1 MAVYK
6 IFPYQDTTL
15 YSMFPKMN
23 TGIDPINQVSN
34 LNFAIDSQPSVARS
48 LIKFDTDDITN
59 TIENVIGGTN
69 FQTRLRSFI
78 ATAQGIVESS
88 TLEIWPIAVAE
99 NASIDW
105 NQGTGTYLDQPLTT
119 DGACWESPFFAN
131 GNQWPIQV
139 PDAAGRVPSGSYNTS
154 YATIGGGAW
163 YTGSQGTDF
172 NVTAS
177 FGPRSDKDLNI
188 IVDDIVQ
195 AWTGSFL
202 PNHGFLL
209 KWEGSAEF
217 NPSKLVQP
225 VMQYYSVD
233 TNTIYPPELEFRWD
247 DSSYALTDL
256 TAVTSSDF
264 IVSFTNVKEE
274 FEDTAIYD
282 FRIKARDT
290 YPTRTFQTSS
300 VYLNA
305 KALPTS
311 SYWGLKDI
319 KTNEMVVDF
328 DTSYTKIS
336 ADGNG
341 NYFKVYMDG
350 LEPERYYQLMI
361 KTIVGDETLII
372 ENKDNYFKVVR

>member
-1 MAVYK
+1 MVK
-6 IFPYQDTTL
+6 L
-15 YSMFPKMN
+15 WN
-23 TGIDPINQVSN
+23 
-34 LNFAIDSQPSVARS
+34 
-48 LIKFDTDDITN
+48 
-59 TIENVIGGTN
+59 
-69 FQTRLRSFI
+69 
-78 ATAQGIVESS
+78 SS
-88 TLEIWPIAVAE
+88 
-99 NASIDW
+99 SID
-105 NQGTGTYLDQPLTT
+105 N
-119 DGACWESPFFAN
+119 N
-131 GNQWPIQV
+131 GLILKH
-139 PDAAGRVPSGSYNTS
+139 SSS
-154 YATIGGGAW
+154 IEF
-163 YTGSQGTDF
+163 SS
-172 NVTAS
+172 S
-177 FGPRSDKDLNI
+177 FVETNY
-188 IVDDIVQ
+188 
-195 AWTGSFL
+195 F
-202 PNHGFLL
+202 
-209 KWEGSAEF
+209 
-217 NPSKLVQP
+217 
-225 VMQYYSVD
+225 SVD
-233 TNTIYPPELEFRWD
+233 THTIYPPELEFRWD

-328 DTSYTKIS
+328 DTSYTKLS
-336 ADGNG
+336 ADSGS